1 MTSIPNP
8 AHQPSNY
15 IRINYLE
22 FIYPGQEDD
31 IVISKTL
38 ILTANITDLNR
49 KWMKWFCLKEH
60 YYEKMTDPN
69 GLTIMALNHINL
81 V

>member
-1 MTSIPNP
+1 MMKM
-8 AHQPSNY
+8 
-15 IRINYLE
+15 
-22 FIYPGQEDD
+22 
-31 IVISKTL
+31 SKTL
-38 ILTANITDLNR
+38 ILTSNITDLNH

-60 YYEKMTDPN
+60 YYEKRMDPD